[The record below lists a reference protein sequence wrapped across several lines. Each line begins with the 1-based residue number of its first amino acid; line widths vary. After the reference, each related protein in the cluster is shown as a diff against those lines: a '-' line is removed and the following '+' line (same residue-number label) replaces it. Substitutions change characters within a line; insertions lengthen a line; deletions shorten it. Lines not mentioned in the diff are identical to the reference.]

1 MAETLLS
8 KIQKLLCVQ
17 LCNTTDCA
25 LILHKHFIT
34 LTDSHV
40 RDNKHISLNSAT
52 LTGLLLAGLGQVGDT
67 RVGAHEDV
75 AGVQVAV

>member
-8 KIQKLLCVQ
+8 KTEKLLCVR

-40 RDNKHISLNSAT
+40 RDDKQIYLNSAT

-67 RVGAHEDV
+67 RMGTH
-75 AGVQVAV
+75 